1 MTNRHMAL
9 NLKKIRIEHNLTQRQ
24 LADKVGLEQSQISN
38 LETGRRLGSVTIWD
52 RLEKVLNVDQRT
64 LRQVE
69 TPDNTL

>member
-1 MTNRHMAL
+1 MAL